1 VNVGDTL
8 SMLTNGIFKSTI
20 HRAYNIE
27 GKTRLSIPFFFGVDN
42 EAIVEPIPSCVSETN
57 PSQFNPIQ
65 IGAYHRERIHLQY
78 PEGKK
83 EVPKANVLKVAS

>member
-1 VNVGDTL
+1 MNVGDTL
-8 SMLTNGIFKSTI
+8 SMLTNGIYQSTI

-42 EAIVEPIPSCVSETN
+42 EVVVEPLPAFINETN
-57 PSQFNPIQ
+57 PKRFNPIQ

-83 EVPKANVLKVAS
+83 EAPKANLIMAN